1 MATSNDL
8 EGAITSV
15 VGAGKMAVPMF
26 LPGENVE
33 LPYVHLMPSSAQ
45 TVFAS
50 DVTWIV
56 NVGYE
61 LVLCTRKYDRD
72 LMKQMALALET
83 AGIGYEVDFSY
94 DMEERIFMVIFST
107 DEVEECFSTSQTVEE
122 SEDECLDI
130 TDSSD

>member
-26 LPGENVE
+26 LPGEDVE
-33 LPYVHLMPSSAQ
+33 PPYVYLMPSSAQ
-45 TVFAS
+45 TVFAN

-61 LVLCTRKYDRD
+61 LILCTHKYDRD
-72 LMKQMALALET
+72 LMKRMAQALET

-107 DEVEECFSTSQTVEE
+107 DEVEECFSTSSVEE